1 MDGTSNAPGA
11 AKGTANEVI
20 GKMTTCFFEAVK
32 EQDVER
38 ETAELMTFLKSDEW
52 ITAVEHGTKQEFIDE
67 FGDAIDPLTEKMMG
81 AYGPDVVQQMP
92 TEMHAWIK
100 DSTILWIK
108 NQGAGNPTTEGEVL
122 SEAEMQKNRNSAKAV
137 KEFYE
142 EKVMRLTQNIVDLGE
157 TNKQYKYEIS

>member
-1 MDGTSNAPGA
+1 M
-11 AKGTANEVI
+11 
-20 GKMTTCFFEAVK
+20 
-32 EQDVER
+32 Q
-38 ETAELMTFLKSDEW
+38 
-52 ITAVEHGTKQEFIDE
+52 
-67 FGDAIDPLTEKMMG
+67 
-81 AYGPDVVQQMP
+81 
-92 TEMHAWIK
+92 AWIK

-157 TNKQYKYEIS
+157 TNK